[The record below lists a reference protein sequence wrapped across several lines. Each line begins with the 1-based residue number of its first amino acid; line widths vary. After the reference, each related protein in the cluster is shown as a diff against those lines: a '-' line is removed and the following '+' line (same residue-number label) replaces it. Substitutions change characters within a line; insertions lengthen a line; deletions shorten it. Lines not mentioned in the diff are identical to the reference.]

1 MMNWFGWAE
10 GVAERFL
17 KRRGRCVLPR
27 AFVGLAVG
35 HGQAVRTGGDA
46 DFDNWTVSVPRGFLP
61 IALNNTVMIE
71 GQRKGAGWAGT
82 KDGPA
87 QGSH

>member
-1 MMNWFGWAE
+1 MMNWFGVTTWLEDRAE
-10 GVAERFL
+10 QYL

-35 HGQAVRTGGDA
+35 HGQAVKTSSDA
-46 DFDNWTVSVPRGFLP
+46 YYDNWAVSVPRGFPP

-71 GQRKGAGWAGT
+71 GERR
-82 KDGPA
+82 
-87 QGSH
+87 